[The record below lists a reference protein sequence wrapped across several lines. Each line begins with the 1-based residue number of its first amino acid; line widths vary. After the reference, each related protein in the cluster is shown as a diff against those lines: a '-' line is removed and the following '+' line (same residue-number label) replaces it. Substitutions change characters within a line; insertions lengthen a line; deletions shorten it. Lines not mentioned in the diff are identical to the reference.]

1 MLDSHR
7 LLPLHQK
14 IASHQRLR
22 ALWKKNNKIFERKN
36 EKQEPR
42 VRMERSCWLWS
53 GV

>member
-14 IASHQRLR
+14 ITSHQRLEHYGR
-22 ALWKKNNKIFERKN
+22 KTTKYLKEKN